1 MQGMITEDAGI
12 YLIKMGY
19 FPAMM
24 ISVSDCECE
33 RALGE
38 DDFDLILSLCLNSA
52 IECLFLFLGQIS
64 TVRDI
69 SKVYFSDVVWCQT

>member
-12 YLIKMGY
+12 YLMKMGY

-38 DDFDLILSLCLNSA
+38 DDFDLILTN
-52 IECLFLFLGQIS
+52 F
-64 TVRDI
+64 
-69 SKVYFSDVVWCQT
+69 